1 MADTI
6 QGVSDAQLL
15 TIVDQLRTVLTENL
29 TDYPMVTSGMKSNLD
44 TLRDAFS
51 TKLAAH
57 TSAQAAAKAATADK
71 AAARAALEKAV
82 RDIRNLCKA
91 SGVEEAKMTALGIP
105 AGSVTAPATATVPV
119 ATVDTS
125 QRMRHAA

>member
-1 MADTI
+1 MADSI
-6 QGVSDAQLL
+6 SSVSDAQLL
-15 TIVDQLRTVLTENL
+15 TLVDQLRTVLTENL

-44 TLRDAFS
+44 TLRDAFD

-57 TSAQAAAKAATADK
+57 MAAKAATADK
-71 AAARAALEKAV
+71 GSAREALEKAV

-91 SGVEEAKMTALGIP
+91 SGVVEAKMTALGIP
-105 AGSVTAPATATVPV
+105 AGSVTAPKTATVPV